1 MPPLFFS
8 GTKRP
13 ITVITRRVSLA
24 LLALVL
30 VLAAIVY
37 LPGISGPY
45 VFDDRT
51 NIVRNSYLRIDSLSY
66 QDLRHASFA
75 VQSGPLLR
83 PISMLSFALN
93 YYFAGTFADTT
104 PLKLT
109 NLGIHVLNGLL
120 LFWLLRL
127 IFARL
132 HRMRRAG
139 PEKLDQIGGLN
150 KNDLLAGAVALLWIV
165 HPINLTSVLYVVQR
179 MTSLSALFTL
189 LALICYMA
197 GRELIVARRSGGAW
211 LIGIGVPAFGMLGL
225 LSKENAALLPLYVL
239 LLEVML
245 FGNEPPWSR
254 WSRLPS
260 NIKRAL
266 VAIGIVASSLLLVW
280 VIYYALPGY
289 QGRPFSLPERLMTE
303 GRVMFF
309 YLSLILLPRI
319 NAFGLHHDD
328 IAISTSLLSPWT
340 TIPSLLGLAAL
351 LVFALYVR
359 RKHPLLTIGILWLFV
374 SHLLESSIIPLE
386 IAHEHRNYLAS
397 AGVLI
402 AVVYLLDCGRQRFGH
417 QKLWVLYPV
426 IVMLFFGTTWLRAS
440 QWADY
445 NSLARYEALHHP
457 RSARAQAMLSSLLYA
472 QGQYREA
479 MDAIRRAAALAPQEP
494 AYKINMQVL
503 AMRLGESLSPSIQT
517 DTLSLLA
524 KRPASPL
531 TQLSLDYIGTCIARD
546 CSQLQ
551 APMEAWLRTVI
562 DSTPRSSVRSFYSY
576 LLGRTL
582 IAQGQVLDG
591 LNELERAYYDD
602 RDYLHP
608 LFQIASVFLQLG
620 QIENAELT
628 LDRLRMAN
636 RDNLHPR
643 DKEIAELA
651 VAIEERKKETGEPQ
665 QGES

>member
-1 MPPLFFS
+1 M
-8 GTKRP
+8 
-13 ITVITRRVSLA
+13 TVNTRRVALA

-30 VLAAIVY
+30 VLAAAVY

-45 VFDDRT
+45 VFDDRS

-66 QDLRHASFA
+66 QDLNHASFA

-93 YYFAGTFADTT
+93 YYFAGNFADTT

-120 LFWLLRL
+120 LFWLVRL
-127 IFARL
+127 ILGRL
-132 HRMRRAG
+132 DQMGRAG
-139 PEKLDQIGGLN
+139 PQESGRHGVLS
-150 KNDLLAGAVALLWIV
+150 KNDLLAGAIALLWIV
-165 HPINLTSVLYVVQR
+165 HPINFTSVLYIVQR

-189 LALICYMA
+189 LALICYLIGRNLVVDRRRA
-197 GRELIVARRSGGAW
+197 GVW
-211 LIGIGVPAFGMLGL
+211 LIGIGVPAFGALGL
-225 LSKENAALLPLYVL
+225 FSKENAVLMPLYALVL
-239 LLEVML
+239 EGTL
-245 FGNEPPWSR
+245 FANETPWSR
-254 WSRLPS
+254 WPRLSS

-266 VAIGIVASSLLLVW
+266 IAIGIVASSLLLVW
-280 VIYYALPGY
+280 AVYYALLGY
-289 QGRPFSLPERLMTE
+289 QGRPFSPPERLMTE
-303 GRVMFF
+303 GRVLFF

-319 NAFGLHHDD
+319 HAFGLHHDD
-328 IAISTSLLSPWT
+328 IVISTSLFQPWT
-340 TIPSLLGLAAL
+340 TLPSLLGLIAL
-351 LVFALYVR
+351 LVLALYVR
-359 RKHPLLTIGILWLFV
+359 KKHALLTIGILWFFV
-374 SHLLESSIIPLE
+374 SHLLESTIIPLE

-397 AGVLI
+397 AGVLV
-402 AVVYLLDCGRQRFGH
+402 AVVYLLGWGSQRLGH
-417 QKLWVLYPV
+417 QRLWVLYPV
-426 IVMLFFGTTWLRAS
+426 IVMLFVGTTWLRAS

-479 MDAIRRAAALAPQEP
+479 MDAIRRAAALAPEEP

-503 AMRLGESLSPSIQT
+503 AMRLGEPLSPRVQS

-531 TQLSLDYIGTCIARD
+531 TQLSLDYVGNCIARD

-551 APMEAWLRTVI
+551 APMEAWL
-562 DSTPRSSVRSFYSY
+562 STAINHMQRSQTRSFYYY
-576 LLGRTL
+576 LLGLTL
-582 IAQGQVLDG
+582 IAKGQILDG

-602 RDYLHP
+602 RNYLHP

-620 QIENAELT
+620 QIENAEFT
-628 LDRLRMAN
+628 LDRLRKAN
-636 RDNLHPR
+636 RDNQHPR

-651 VAIEERKKETGEPQ
+651 VAIEKRKKEIGEPQ

>member
-1 MPPLFFS
+1 M
-8 GTKRP
+8 
-13 ITVITRRVSLA
+13 TVIKRRVALA

-30 VLAAIVY
+30 VLAATVY
-37 LPGISGPY
+37 LPGTSGPY

-66 QDLRHASFA
+66 QDLSHASFA

-93 YYFAGTFADTT
+93 YYFAGNFADTA

-127 IFARL
+127 ILGRL
-132 HRMRRAG
+132 DQMGQAG
-139 PEKLDQIGGLN
+139 PQKSGRHGVLN
-150 KNDLLAGAVALLWIV
+150 KNDLLAGAIALLWIV
-165 HPINLTSVLYVVQR
+165 HPINLTSVLYIVQR

-189 LALICYMA
+189 LALICYLI
-197 GRELIVARRSGGAW
+197 GRNLMVDRRRTGAW
-211 LIGIGVPAFGMLGL
+211 IIGIGVPVFGALGL
-225 LSKENAALLPLYVL
+225 FSKENTVLMPLYALVL
-239 LLEVML
+239 EGTL
-245 FGNEPPWSR
+245 FANETPWSR
-254 WSRLPS
+254 WPRLSS

-266 VAIGIVASSLLLVW
+266 IAIGIVVAGLLLVW
-280 VIYYALPGY
+280 VIYYYALPGY

-303 GRVMFF
+303 GRVLFF
-309 YLSLILLPRI
+309 YLWLILLPRI
-319 NAFGLHHDD
+319 YAFGLHHDD
-328 IAISTSLLSPWT
+328 IVVSTSLFQPWT
-340 TIPSLLGLAAL
+340 TLPSLLGLVAL
-351 LVFALYVR
+351 LALALYVR
-359 RKHPLLTIGILWLFV
+359 KKHSLLTIGILWFFM
-374 SHLLESSIIPLE
+374 SHLLESTIIPLE

-402 AVVYLLDCGRQRFGH
+402 AVVHLLDWGSQRLGH
-417 QKLWVLYPV
+417 QRLWVLYPV
-426 IVMLFFGTTWLRAS
+426 IVMLFVGTTWLRAS
-440 QWADY
+440 QWADH

-457 RSARAQAMLSSLLYA
+457 RSARAQAMLSSLLYT

-479 MDAIRRAAALAPQEP
+479 MDAIRRAAALAPEEP

-503 AMRLGESLSPSIQT
+503 AMRLGEPLSPSVQT

-531 TQLSLDYIGTCIARD
+531 TQLSLDYIGNCIARD

-551 APMEAWLRTVI
+551 APMKAWLNTAI
-562 DSTPRSSVRSFYSY
+562 DNMPRSQTRSFYYY

-582 IAQGQVLDG
+582 IAQGRVLDG

-602 RDYLHP
+602 RNYLHP

-620 QIENAELT
+620 QIENAEFT
-628 LDRLRMAN
+628 LDRLRKAN

-651 VAIEERKKETGEPQ
+651 VAIEKRKQEIGEPQ